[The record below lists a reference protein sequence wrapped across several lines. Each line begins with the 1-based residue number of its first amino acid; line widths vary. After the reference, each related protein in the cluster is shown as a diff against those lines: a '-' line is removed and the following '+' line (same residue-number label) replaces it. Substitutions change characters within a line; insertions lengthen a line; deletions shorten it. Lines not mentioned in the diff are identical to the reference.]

1 MPKIATNNTN
11 TTPMEA
17 VVEKPTKETISTDTV
32 IASAVAAQVKQAMET
47 MTPKSSHVSIT
58 TEQVTNM
65 VADASKELKTKKE
78 RKERAPKTIPED
90 GNRCVARVW
99 SGCGG
104 QCTSVRLGSGEFPD
118 LCKGCAAKA
127 SVCNMP
133 NSFDKN
139 TVEEGDA
146 KPKRIGLRFGTIH
159 TPLTE
164 LIFAPNGDIA
174 SVWPDPE
181 VKSLVDQALKEGKK
195 YHPGSKEGWDNIK
208 RGGDHPPRQHRTKKA
223 KKEKAPKKPR
233 GKNAYMFYLQENR
246 ANIKKDLPDSAKVT
260 EVTKE
265 AGSRWKALSDED
277 RAVYQKMADEAAA
290 TAAAEAQQSISS
302 LDTGVTIDSLDTE
315 AETSVA
321 NDAEPVTSQD
331 APASPTNNQNSDP
344 VAVTGNVQTAQ
355 EKVEKLIP
363 EGGVGAMKVA
373 DLRQALEKLGIE
385 TKANGKNLSK
395 KELVTALEAALK
407 PSSDNST
414 AEGEEEEAEAEE
426 ITLADGTTVYYV
438 EETGL
443 CYSTDGEMEELG
455 SYNSETNQVEPN

>member
-65 VADASKELKTKKE
+65 VADASKEHKTKKE

-331 APASPTNNQNSDP
+331 AQ
-344 VAVTGNVQTAQ
+344 
-355 EKVEKLIP
+355 
-363 EGGVGAMKVA
+363 
-373 DLRQALEKLGIE
+373 
-385 TKANGKNLSK
+385 
-395 KELVTALEAALK
+395 
-407 PSSDNST
+407 
-414 AEGEEEEAEAEE
+414 
-426 ITLADGTTVYYV
+426 
-438 EETGL
+438 
-443 CYSTDGEMEELG
+443 
-455 SYNSETNQVEPN
+455 

>member
-1 MPKIATNNTN
+1 MPKKTTNTNNNN
-11 TTPMEA
+11 TASMDT

-32 IASAVAAQVKQAMET
+32 IASAVAAQVEKFTAKAA
-47 MTPKSSHVSIT
+47 KSSHVSIT

-65 VADASKELKTKKE
+65 VADASKEVKTKKE
-78 RKERAPKTIPED
+78 RKERAPKSIPED

-104 QCTSVRLGSGEFPD
+104 QCTSVRLASGNFPD

-208 RGGDHPPRQHRTKKA
+208 RGGDHPPRQHRTKRLRKRKPPRNHVA
-223 KKEKAPKKPR
+223 KTPTCFTFKRIALISRKIYQNRPR
-233 GKNAYMFYLQENR
+233 
-246 ANIKKDLPDSAKVT
+246 
-260 EVTKE
+260 
-265 AGSRWKALSDED
+265 
-277 RAVYQKMADEAAA
+277 
-290 TAAAEAQQSISS
+290 
-302 LDTGVTIDSLDTE
+302 
-315 AETSVA
+315 
-321 NDAEPVTSQD
+321 
-331 APASPTNNQNSDP
+331 
-344 VAVTGNVQTAQ
+344 
-355 EKVEKLIP
+355 
-363 EGGVGAMKVA
+363 
-373 DLRQALEKLGIE
+373 
-385 TKANGKNLSK
+385 
-395 KELVTALEAALK
+395 
-407 PSSDNST
+407 
-414 AEGEEEEAEAEE
+414 
-426 ITLADGTTVYYV
+426 
-438 EETGL
+438 
-443 CYSTDGEMEELG
+443 
-455 SYNSETNQVEPN
+455 

>member
-344 VAVTGNVQTAQ
+344 VAVTGNVQTAL

>member
-455 SYNSETNQVEPN
+455 SYNSETNQVEP

>member
-414 AEGEEEEAEAEE
+414 SEGEEEEAEAEE

-455 SYNSETNQVEPN
+455 SYNSETNQVEP

>member
-1 MPKIATNNTN
+1 MPKIAKNNTN

-32 IASAVAAQVKQAMET
+32 IASAVAAQVEKFTAKAA
-47 MTPKSSHVSIT
+47 KSSQVSIT

-65 VADASKELKTKKE
+65 VADASKEVKTKKE
-78 RKERAPKTIPED
+78 RKERAPKSIPED
-90 GNRCVARVW
+90 WNRCVARVW

-104 QCTSVRLGSGEFPD
+104 QCTSVRLGSGDFPD

-223 KKEKAPKKPR
+223 KKEKAAKKPR

-246 ANIKKDLPDSAKVT
+246 ANIKKDLPESAKVT

-265 AGSRWKALSDED
+265 AGSRWKALSDEE

-302 LDTGVTIDSLDTE
+302 LDTGDTNDSLVTVT
-315 AETSVA
+315 ETSGT

-331 APASPTNNQNSDP
+331 TPASPTNNQNSDP
-344 VAVTGNVQTAQ
+344 VAVTGNVQTAL

-363 EGGVGAMKVA
+363 EGGVGAMKA
-373 DLRQALEKLGIE
+373 PDLRQALEKLGIE
-385 TKANGKNLSK
+385 TKANGKNLPK

-407 PSSDNST
+407 PPSSDNS

-438 EETGL
+438 EDTGL

-455 SYNSETNQVEPN
+455 SYNSETNEVEPHA

>member
-438 EETGL
+438 EDTGL

-455 SYNSETNQVEPN
+455 SYNSETNQVEP

>member
-414 AEGEEEEAEAEE
+414 VEGEEEEAEAEE

-455 SYNSETNQVEPN
+455 SYNSETNQVEP

>member
-208 RGGDHPPRQHRTKKA
+208 RGGDQPPRQQRTKKA
-223 KKEKAPKKPR
+223 KKEKAPKQPR

-455 SYNSETNQVEPN
+455 SYNSETNQVEP